1 MTSGRG
7 GHPFAVAVWI
17 LCGAVVVASV
27 AGVLGDILSRSY
39 VVDMA
44 AMWPLLVGALMLG
57 LIARWLGRRSP
68 RSRALLPLALFTVLV
83 LGAGLHLSAWERLPS
98 ASARLTGPGV
108 EVLSDP
114 TELVAQVVG
123 ELELEATEA
132 DVAYSVV
139 PIQRGGMVGVPQA
152 TETTTDGDLSVRI
165 EAAPDAPSWYRFAG
179 WRIGLSPRVSWRLVL
194 NGEIEADLR
203 QVSISS
209 GAVAGSGSLRLGDP
223 PPTGA
228 GIIVAGDFV
237 VTVPDGAAVTVD
249 GEAAVPSDWATSDER
264 HSSPA
269 AAEGGDAWRLTIQGD
284 TPVTVREG

>member
-1 MTSGRG
+1 MTSPRG

-44 AMWPLLVGALMLG
+44 AMWPLLVGALILG

-68 RSRALLPLALFTVLV
+68 RSGALLPLALFTALV

-114 TELVAQVVG
+114 AELVAQVVG
-123 ELELEATEA
+123 ELELEAA
-132 DVAYSVV
+132 DGGVAYSVF

-152 TETTTDGDLSVRI
+152 TETTTDGNLSVRI

-179 WRIGLSPRVSWRLVL
+179 WRIGLSRRVAWRLVL

-203 QVSISS
+203 QISISS
-209 GAVAGSGSLRLGDP
+209 GAVAGSGTLRLGDP
-223 PPTGA
+223 PPDGA

-237 VTVPDGAAVTVD
+237 VTVPAGAAVTVD
-249 GEAAVPSDWATSDER
+249 GAAVVPSDWEESGDS
-264 HSSPA
+264 HSSPSA
-269 AAEGGDAWRLTIQGD
+269 VGGGAWRLTIQGD
-284 TPVTVREG
+284 VPVTVREG